1 MTCEVCGTEVP
12 ATARFC
18 PGCGAPATT
27 PATSAPMPEAVARAW
42 ATLAG
47 TVYALPLVA
56 VSVAAA
62 GLLLAVIGLAIATGE
77 EPLSM
82 GFLHGSIW
90 LDLGI
95 VLEGGAFALFA
106 AARGRRAVPPWVAST
121 SRLAAAAGAV
131 LTLVFA
137 IVALAVVYGDLT
149 AEDLADGGAWAGFS
163 GAWTTFVLGWLTWCR
178 PLSRREGVGAA
189 VVFGVLGVL
198 FALVGLTTGLGDD
211 FEDGLRGEQWLFV
224 ATVVTT
230 LAAGALL
237 GRSPEHH
244 HR

>member
-47 TVYALPLVA
+47 TAPALPLLGVG
-56 VSVAAA
+56 VGAA
-62 GLLLAVIGLAIATGE
+62 GLLQAVIGLAIATGE

-137 IVALAVVYGDLT
+137 IVALAVVFGDLT

-178 PLSRREGVGAA
+178 PLSRREGVGAGGNHA
-189 VVFGVLGVL
+189 RQRY
-198 FALVGLTTGLGDD
+198 VGAHLLARQGTGWGSGPTCTPSPASPARRTPRLP
-211 FEDGLRGEQWLFV
+211 R
-224 ATVVTT
+224 
-230 LAAGALL
+230 
-237 GRSPEHH
+237 RSGSPLPA
-244 HR
+244 